1 VGGSTTPACPPP
13 RPHHPRRSLPPVFRK
28 RSARESAL
36 PPLSAAG
43 VGRSRAVWAGAPHG
57 QLLHH
62 HPRAHGSARARRA
75 VAQRRMAGSACD
87 PGNVPR
93 EPGQHHEAMV
103 QRSLPLHAP
112 WRTERLGNGPLLD
125 RLLLQPQCELDH
137 RVPAELHER
146 GGSAPLSARGVSR
159 PRPRFL
165 QSQLL
170 SPIGP
175 CPGRSAMKIIR
186 LYADDK
192 GESHFQ
198 DIEVE
203 LEAPTP
209 SGRVSARQPATGI
222 IFREVPGEYDLDWHP
237 APRRQ
242 YIINL
247 DAGVQLTAGDGEV
260 RRVKAGEV
268 VLVEDTWG
276 KGHLSKAIENKT
288 RHCIFVP
295 ID

>member
-1 VGGSTTPACPPP
+1 
-13 RPHHPRRSLPPVFRK
+13 
-28 RSARESAL
+28 
-36 PPLSAAG
+36 
-43 VGRSRAVWAGAPHG
+43 
-57 QLLHH
+57 
-62 HPRAHGSARARRA
+62 
-75 VAQRRMAGSACD
+75 
-87 PGNVPR
+87 
-93 EPGQHHEAMV
+93 
-103 QRSLPLHAP
+103 
-112 WRTERLGNGPLLD
+112 
-125 RLLLQPQCELDH
+125 
-137 RVPAELHER
+137 
-146 GGSAPLSARGVSR
+146 
-159 PRPRFL
+159 
-165 QSQLL
+165 
-170 SPIGP
+170 
-175 CPGRSAMKIIR
+175 MKIHR

-203 LEAPTP
+203 FEAPTP

-247 DAGVQLTAGDGEV
+247 DAGVQLTASDGEV